1 MPKLEM
7 PTNKFLGTLLK
18 FVAGA
23 ILIFI
28 PLYPK
33 FPLFFLPSSTV
44 AVRAEDFLLLISG
57 ITLILYL
64 YKNSLFRKIPLFL
77 PLVCLFSIGLL
88 SSLSA
93 VLVTQNISKVLVFLH
108 FFRRFE
114 YLFVFYLFFFAAR
127 ESLENRRFLFEL
139 MVAPF
144 LGVFG
149 YGLAQIYL
157 KAPVISTMNMESSKG
172 IALTLQPGVQL
183 SSTFAGHYDLAIY
196 LAMLI
201 IIFFTSFCLVKKNSW
216 KILILISDILAV
228 WLFMRAGSR
237 IGILALITAL
247 VVMSFLLRKLR
258 FGAIFILIVLAMM
271 FTSSNLIMRMNNLL
285 NVIKN
290 SSYSIIPS
298 VLAIEDRAIQADR
311 STSIRLDVEWPNAIR
326 ALIKNPLLGTGYS
339 SLGLATDSDY
349 LRSLGETGLMGFT
362 ALALFLVGIGK
373 GLIRSYRQKQNTID
387 QIIVTSTLG
396 IFIFYL
402 ICAFFLDVFESS
414 KIAILFWSYCGI
426 SFGIYSKKT

>member
-1 MPKLEM
+1 M
-7 PTNKFLGTLLK
+7 PTNKFFSTLLK
-18 FVAGA
+18 FIAGA
-23 ILIFI
+23 VLIFI

-57 ITLILYL
+57 ITLIFYL
-64 YKNSLFRKIPLFL
+64 YKNTLFKKIPLFL
-77 PLVCLFSIGLL
+77 PLACLFLVGLL

-93 VLVTQNISKVLVFLH
+93 VLITQNISKTLVFLH

-114 YLFVFYLFFFAAR
+114 YLFVFYLFFFAAK
-127 ESLENRRFLFEL
+127 ESYENRRFLFEL

-196 LAMLI
+196 LAMLV

-216 KILILISDILAV
+216 RVVILTADLLAV

-237 IGILALITAL
+237 IGILGL
-247 VVMSFLLRKLR
+247 VATLVIMSFLLKKLR
-258 FGAIFILIVLAMM
+258 FGAIFILIVLGMM
-271 FTSSNLIMRMNNLL
+271 FTSSNLLMRMNNLL
-285 NVIKN
+285 NVIKL
-290 SSYSIIPS
+290 SSYSIVPS

-349 LRSLGETGLMGFT
+349 LRSLGETGLMGFA
-362 ALALFLVGIGK
+362 ALALFLIGIGK
-373 GLIRSYRQKQNTID
+373 GLIRSYKQKLGTID

-402 ICAFFLDVFESS
+402 ICALFLDVFESS

-426 SFGIYSKKT
+426 SFGIYSKKA

>member
-1 MPKLEM
+1 
-7 PTNKFLGTLLK
+7 
-18 FVAGA
+18 
-23 ILIFI
+23 
-28 PLYPK
+28 
-33 FPLFFLPSSTV
+33 
-44 AVRAEDFLLLISG
+44 
-57 ITLILYL
+57 
-64 YKNSLFRKIPLFL
+64 
-77 PLVCLFSIGLL
+77 
-88 SSLSA
+88 
-93 VLVTQNISKVLVFLH
+93 
-108 FFRRFE
+108 
-114 YLFVFYLFFFAAR
+114 
-127 ESLENRRFLFEL
+127 
-139 MVAPF
+139 
-144 LGVFG
+144 
-149 YGLAQIYL
+149 
-157 KAPVISTMNMESSKG
+157 MESSKG

-196 LAMLI
+196 LAMLV

-216 KILILISDILAV
+216 KILILTSDILAV

-271 FTSSNLIMRMNNLL
+271 FTSSNLLMRMNNLL
-285 NVIKN
+285 NVLKN

-298 VLAIEDRAIQADR
+298 AMAIEDRAIQADR

-339 SLGLATDSDY
+339 SLGLATDNDY

-426 SFGIYSKKT
+426 SFGIYSKKA